1 MTNHAQASGAAA
13 PRRASHFA
21 TTTSDA
27 ARTTTAEKT
36 AQSTARG
43 GASAQR
49 IGALDGLRAI
59 AIIGVVLYHL
69 RPSVLT
75 GGFLGVT
82 VFLVITGFLATRSV
96 TSALDRGVFSYGS
109 YLLKRV
115 VRLLP
120 PVLVIVA
127 LTALGTY
134 LVSPSLLPKVQ
145 ADALP
150 GSLFFGNWS
159 YIFRQVPYFQ
169 AAGLPSPLT
178 HLWYLGV
185 VMQFYVV
192 WPLALMAIWHSART
206 HRSAHRR
213 GTALTCV
220 LILASAAVMA
230 LLLDPSG
237 DTTRVYYGTDA
248 RAAELLAGSLVAL
261 ALPGSADKDGR
272 HARTGTGT
280 GATVLAT
287 VVGVICLAALLA
299 GFVLA
304 NGEDPLM
311 YRGGYLAAA
320 LVTTALLASVKLPRC
335 PLGRALSVAPLRWLG
350 TRSFSVYL
358 VHYPMLILMNPAT
371 RTTDVT
377 WWEQALQ
384 VILVLLVAEVFY
396 RLVEA
401 PCARFLRHEK
411 DKRRA
416 RDIASASVA
425 TCLGVAGA
433 CAVGALAFAPVD
445 WQALAQERAA
455 ILRPELAEEPEAA
468 APEAT
473 APETEASETDPSE
486 ATNAPSEPTS
496 EKGDSEKPAKEPEE
510 KPEEPERSAPVA
522 EKVPDNL
529 PWESWSFDPETG
541 TCDARALI
549 IGDSVTEGAAPEL
562 RKMLPNALVDGK
574 VSRQLYVGQD
584 VYAADVAGGYDP
596 EVVVFALG
604 GNGLIRD
611 KSTVQA
617 LIDVVEGKPMFFVT
631 IRSPLK
637 LQDLNNEI
645 LRDFAAE
652 NPNVGIIDW
661 CGASEGHSEYLVDD
675 GIHLTGKGMVA
686 FSQLIRQALCG
697 Q

>member
-36 AQSTARG
+36 AQSAARG
-43 GASAQR
+43 GAPAQL

-96 TSALDRGVFSYGS
+96 TSALDRGAFSYGS

-192 WPLALMAIWHSART
+192 WPLALMAIWRSART
-206 HRSAHRR
+206 HRSARRR

-261 ALPGSADKDGR
+261 ALPGSADKDDR
-272 HARTGTGT
+272 RAKTGT

-287 VVGVICLAALLA
+287 IVGVVCLAALLA

-320 LVTTALLASVKLPRC
+320 LVTTALLANVKLPEC

-396 RLVEA
+396 HLVEA

-473 APETEASETDPSE
+473 APEDDSSETDSSE
-486 ATNAPSEPTS
+486 ATNAPSEPAP
-496 EKGDSEKPAKEPEE
+496 EKGDSEKPSKKPEE
-510 KPEEPERSAPVA
+510 KPKEPERPVPVA

-686 FSQLIRQALCG
+686 FSQLIREALCG

>member
-21 TTTSDA
+21 TTTGT
-27 ARTTTAEKT
+27 ARNKAAEKT
-36 AQSTARG
+36 AQSATKG

-49 IGALDGLRAI
+49 IGALDGLRAV

-96 TSALDRGVFSYGS
+96 TSALDRETFSYGG

-192 WPLALMAIWHSART
+192 WPLVLMAIWRTART
-206 HRSAHRR
+206 SRGARRR

-220 LILASAAVMA
+220 LILASAVVMA

-261 ALPGSADKDGR
+261 ALPGSAEKDGR
-272 HARTGTGT
+272 RVKAGTA
-280 GATVLAT
+280 ATVLAT
-287 VVGVICLAALLA
+287 IVGVVCLAALLA

-320 LVTTALLASVKLPRC
+320 LVTTALLASIKLPGC
-335 PLGRALSVAPLRWLG
+335 PLGRALSVAPLRLLG
-350 TRSFSVYL
+350 TRSFSIYL

-401 PCARFLRHEK
+401 PCARFLGHEK
-411 DKRRA
+411 GKRRA

-425 TCLGVAGA
+425 ACLGVVGA

-445 WQALAQERAA
+445 WQAVAQERAA
-455 ILRPELAEEPEAA
+455 VLRPELAEEPEAA

-473 APETEASETDPSE
+473 TPEDDSSETDPSE

-510 KPEEPERSAPVA
+510 KPEEPERPAPVA